1 MDMMHCEA
9 HKADTIEVIAKQPH
23 EAAYVTRIK
32 NTLEAFQAFVGG
44 YIQAVP
50 LSQDVIMICNEEGKF
65 LGLEPNITILPDVI
79 VGPVLFCGVDGDD
92 FADVPISID
101 QLVLLVNGGGN
112 PWQG

>member
-50 LSQDVIMICNEEGKF
+50 LSQDVVMICNEEGKLKDMQQNF
-65 LGLEPNITILPDVI
+65 RWLYDEV
-79 VGPVLFCGVDGDD
+79 VGPVLFVGADDEGDFTDCPMNKKELERELMLLGVK
-92 FADVPISID
+92 
-101 QLVLLVNGGGN
+101 L
-112 PWQG
+112 